1 MTAKLYAL
9 IPRRADIS
17 VREFHAHWR
26 DPHASLAK
34 RITTLQ
40 RYVQSHRIPE
50 PSPGLPESPYEG
62 IAEAYFADA
71 ATGLAMGEDPDYV
84 EHALRDEPN
93 FMDVDNLEFLVTAE
107 QVIEPGPARGPGSSG
122 VKLLQML
129 RRPVG
134 ADVRRWRTGF
144 LGSGQ
149 TELTSALG
157 ATRHVIAP
165 SVPES
170 YPADGPGPVYDAV
183 RELSW
188 PDAATFVRARD
199 SASWA
204 RLMDPDLIDTST
216 CVALLAEELR
226 VIWPDEHVETGAR
239 R

>member
-26 DPHASLAK
+26 DPHAALAK
-34 RITTLQ
+34 KIKTLQ
-40 RYVQSHRIPE
+40 RYVQSHRLPE

-93 FMDVDNLEFLVTAE
+93 FMDIDNLQFLVTAE
-107 QVIEPGPARGPGSSG
+107 HVVEGGPARGPEAIG

-134 ADVRRWRTGF
+134 ADVQRWRDGF
-144 LGSGQ
+144 LEAAQ
-149 TELTSALG
+149 PELTSALG

-170 YPADGPGPVYDAV
+170 YPANGPGPAYDAV

-188 PDAATFVRARD
+188 PNADAFVRARD
-199 SASWA
+199 SAAWA
-204 RLMDPDLIDTST
+204 RLTDPDFIDTDS

-226 VIWPDEHVETGAR
+226 VIWPDERTG
-239 R
+239 